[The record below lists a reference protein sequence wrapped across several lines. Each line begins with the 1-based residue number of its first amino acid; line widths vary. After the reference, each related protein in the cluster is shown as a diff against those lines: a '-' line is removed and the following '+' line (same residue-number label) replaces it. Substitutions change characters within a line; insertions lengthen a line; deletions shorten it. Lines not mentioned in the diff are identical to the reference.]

1 MADDLSSELASL
13 KISRDEP
20 PRSSSG
26 IWRAL
31 IWTAVVLGALALA
44 WTFSAPLLKAK
55 FLREEVAL
63 TEIAVVSPAQAQIML
78 TSSGYIVP
86 QKLSSVAPKVPGRV
100 QSIHVIQGQHVKM
113 GDLLFELDPADEEAQ
128 VATGSSQVAASQARV
143 MRARAEVETAKA
155 QLAET
160 EIRAARERK
169 LASEGVGTQG
179 AAEDLEARVASLR
192 QQVRAAEAA
201 EKAAQA
207 ETYAAGKQV
216 DALKINL
223 NNLSLFA
230 PISGTVLNKP
240 PVVGEFVGPLPAGV
254 SVDMGGVEIADLS
267 TQVVETDVPEGRLSL
282 VKVGGPTE
290 IVLDA
295 FPQKR
300 FRGRTIEITPQ
311 VDRAKAT
318 VLVKVKFED
327 DLSGV
332 LPDMSARVS
341 FLSEELDAE
350 AMKEEP
356 KTIVP
361 DSAVVERD
369 GAKVVFVY
377 DEGKVRLTP
386 VTLGPAYGR
395 GFELEAGPI
404 AGTKL
409 VSDPAPT
416 LTDGQSVKEKTDD

>member
-1 MADDLSSELASL
+1 
-13 KISRDEP
+13 
-20 PRSSSG
+20 
-26 IWRAL
+26 
-31 IWTAVVLGALALA
+31 
-44 WTFSAPLLKAK
+44 
-55 FLREEVAL
+55 
-63 TEIAVVSPAQAQIML
+63 
-78 TSSGYIVP
+78 
-86 QKLSSVAPKVPGRV
+86 
-100 QSIHVIQGQHVKM
+100 
-113 GDLLFELDPADEEAQ
+113 
-128 VATGSSQVAASQARV
+128 
-143 MRARAEVETAKA
+143 
-155 QLAET
+155 
-160 EIRAARERK
+160 
-169 LASEGVGTQG
+169 
-179 AAEDLEARVASLR
+179 
-192 QQVRAAEAA
+192 
-201 EKAAQA
+201 
-207 ETYAAGKQV
+207 
-216 DALKINL
+216 
-223 NNLSLFA
+223 
-230 PISGTVLNKP
+230 
-240 PVVGEFVGPLPAGV
+240 
-254 SVDMGGVEIADLS
+254 MGGVEIADLS